1 MRIFAMTF
9 PARMYTDMEVVMK
22 VKAAI
27 LQTHVF
33 AEKEKNLRNL
43 EEILASG
50 QTEGADLVT
59 LPEMF
64 ACPYE
69 TPNFPRYAEPEGGSS
84 WQALSSLAEKYG
96 ICLSAG
102 SIPECEETDGETRI
116 YNTAYVFDRDGRQIG
131 KHRKVHLFDIDVQ
144 GGQYFRESDTLSPGN
159 SIGCFDTEFG
169 KTGLCI
175 CYDFR
180 FPETARLMA
189 QDGAKVI
196 LVPAAFNMTTGPAHW
211 ELMFRQRAVESQCF
225 VIGTAPARDRDS
237 SYLSWGHSIAVD
249 PWGTILTQMDE
260 KEGISIVELDLDYV
274 EKVRN
279 ELPLLKHRRTDLYE
293 LRRKTPGGER

>member
-22 VKAAI
+22 VKTAI

-69 TPNFPRYAEPEGGSS
+69 TKNFPAYAEPEGGPS
-84 WQALSSLAEKYG
+84 WQALSSLAAKYG